1 MASVRYIILSLIYII
16 DYYFIIYKKEEDS
29 HAIYHNPIFVFFTST
44 FIFMFI
50 IKYNENNKC
59 TKNKLSI
66 RYLIS
71 QSIVYSI
78 VAILSHNLFSL
89 FLEKECMKDINNI
102 IINISNTTYILEAL
116 FIAGIVLYTNH
127 LSYFLIYPKCE

>member
-1 MASVRYIILSLIYII
+1 MASIRYIILSLIYII
-16 DYYFIIYKKEEDS
+16 NYYIIIYKKEDENQS
-29 HAIYHNPIFVFFTST
+29 VYRNPTFVFFIST

-50 IKYNENNKC
+50 IKYNDNNKC

-71 QSIVYSI
+71 QSIFYSI
-78 VAILSHNLFSL
+78 IALLSHNLFS
-89 FLEKECMKDINNI
+89 FFIEKECMEQVNNLI
-102 IINISNTTYILEAL
+102 ISISKTTYILEAL

-127 LSYFLIYPKCE
+127 LSYYLIYPKCE